1 MAPSDVTVATPAP
14 APAPT
19 APPTTTD
26 QGNSLYVSPTGRDTA
41 DGRTGQT
48 ALQSLARALQ
58 IVQPGETVRLLPGVY
73 VESMEVTLRGT
84 PGQPI
89 TITGDGGVSVLSGNR
104 QLRIGLWCEEC
115 TNVRIENLEIRDYR
129 DIGLRV
135 VLSDQVTLDRLR
147 VHHNGFSPSI
157 FEVEGYGLDLD
168 ESSNLTIENNEVYH
182 NGPDPRSPI
191 TVGTGINTFAIR
203 QSVIR
208 NNRSYDNIGG
218 GILVED
224 STSVLVV
231 GNSVSDNDLDV
242 TADEWWDGGIWLDGG
257 RDVTIRNN
265 IFRNNRGPGIEIS
278 DEDIQRPR
286 GYVLENNISTGN
298 YFGVYIWNFGS
309 TDFPPSDVLRRSGND
324 FSGNTRQDVWIEAM
338 PCPTPCL

>member
-1 MAPSDVTVATPAP
+1 MAGTGIRCFIDRRAAGWLVLMALASAVACDGGGDESPVGPSDVTVVTPGP

-26 QGNSLYVSPTGRDTA
+26 QANSLYVSPTGSDTA
-41 DGRTGQT
+41 DGRTSQT
-48 ALQSLARALQ
+48 ALETLARALQ
-58 IVQPGETVRLLPGVY
+58 IVQPGETVRLLPDVY
-73 VESMEVTLRGT
+73 VESMEVTLRGM
-84 PGQPI
+84 PGRPI
-89 TITGDGGVSVLSGNR
+89 TITGEGGVPVLSENR
-104 QLRIGLWCEEC
+104 QLRTGLWCEEC
-115 TNVRIENLEIRDYR
+115 AYVRIANLEIRDYR
-129 DIGLRV
+129 DIGLLV
-135 VLSDQVTLDRLR
+135 VQSDQVTLDRLR

-157 FEVEGYGLDLD
+157 SWVEGYGLHLD

-182 NGPDPRSPI
+182 NGPDPRSPV
-191 TVGTGINTFAIR
+191 TVGIGINAFDIR

-224 STSVLVV
+224 STGVLVE
-231 GNSVSDNDLDV
+231 GNTVFDNDLDV

-265 IFRNNRGPGIEIS
+265 VFRNNRGPGIEIS

-286 GYVLENNISTGN
+286 GYALENNISTGN
-298 YFGVYIWNFGS
+298 YFGIYI
-309 TDFPPSDVLRRSGND
+309 
-324 FSGNTRQDVWIEAM
+324 
-338 PCPTPCL
+338 